1 MMELNRYWKRASSLE
16 RLIAIIVGVNIFYW
30 LLTSFVFSLEIS
42 VSQQI
47 AFYPKFSYSLLKP
60 WTYLSYILIHQ
71 DLLHLLINMFIL
83 WSIGRLFIRDY
94 GFRSFFALFLIGGIV
109 GALNY
114 QIIYNLFLYTINE
127 YLRPLPL
134 LGASGS
140 IICIVFAYI
149 FLSPYQELRLT
160 QEYKIPYSYLAY
172 AFLLIQLF
180 SLALG
185 GGNIGGEL
193 AHLGGALIGIAY
205 AYLLRH
211 KSIDISAPVAKAI
224 DWLIIK
230 WETILYK
237 FFRKGK
243 SKKPNVAKLQ
253 EIERKMRHSGYRS
266 LDEEERN
273 VLLDSNHKRQN

>member
-1 MMELNRYWKRASSLE
+1 MKQRRYWERASALE

-30 LLTSFVFSLEIS
+30 LLTSLVFGLEIRFAH
-42 VSQQI
+42 QI
-47 AFYPKFSYSLLKP
+47 AFYPKLSHSLLKP

-83 WSIGRLFIRDY
+83 WSVGRLFIRDY
-94 GFRSFFALFLIGGIV
+94 GFRTFLALFLIGGV
-109 GALNY
+109 AGALNY
-114 QIIYNLFLYTINE
+114 QIIYNLFLYTRKE
-127 YLRPLPL
+127 YLLPLPL

-149 FLSPYQELRLT
+149 FLSPHQELRLN

-172 AFLLIQLF
+172 AFLLIQLL

-205 AYLLRH
+205 AYLLLH

-230 WETILYK
+230 WEAILYK
-237 FFRKGK
+237 FYHKGK

-253 EIERKMRHSGYRS
+253 EIEHKMRHSGYRS